1 LAFGRKLVFGRI
13 MAFGHIMAFGR
24 NCNDVGPTKLIVKFI
39 GLVGLIDIIG
49 LVGQIFLV
57 SLNKLGIIGL
67 VSYIGLNIVGRSRL
81 SGISGLIGQ
90 ISLICLIGII
100 GLISKGKLGITS
112 LVGLS
117 ASSAR
122 WLIGLVGFTIRL
134 SLATALIAAK
144 TILLLWLQ
152 HAASHGVAALQIST
166 SKIVNA
172 ATAYY
177 AASLL
182 HVRTFVREKMCWW
195 LAIAKKKM
203 WLWIVSFGESY
214 NYNGDVLQLAE
225 QIFSL
230 SLPQMTKYCIMR
242 ECENI
247 HSWISLVDDLVFSHQ
262 GEIYGFKFPKRF
274 FGDLFQ
280 RSHSF
285 DSFLNLII

>member
-1 LAFGRKLVFGRI
+1 
-13 MAFGHIMAFGR
+13 MAFGR